1 MVQGSIEGKN
11 GMKEIS
17 ASHTLQ
23 RITLPFSLLQV
34 AETHRHF
41 YEFLS
46 AFQTQFFSKPIF
58 KSVVIKYVLKSLTNL
73 YFTSVT
79 HTKW

>member
-1 MVQGSIEGKN
+1 MGQGSIEAN
-11 GMKEIS
+11 NDMKEIL

-34 AETHRHF
+34 VETHRHF

-46 AFQTQFFSKPIF
+46 AFQTQVFSKPIF
-58 KSVVIKYVLKSLTNL
+58 KSVVINYVLKGLTNL
-73 YFTSVT
+73 YFPSVT